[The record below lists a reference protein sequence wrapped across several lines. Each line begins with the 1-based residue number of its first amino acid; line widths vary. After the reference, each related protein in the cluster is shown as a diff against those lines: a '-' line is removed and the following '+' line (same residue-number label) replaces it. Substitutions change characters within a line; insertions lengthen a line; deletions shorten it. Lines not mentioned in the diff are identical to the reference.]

1 MPDRRWNLADFNVV
15 LTAPTVS
22 AEELTR
28 ILPRR
33 RAAEI
38 GRLRAAI
45 HAWHTPPFNEGPTQS
60 DAIARHLS
68 RNRRPYVCA
77 VCGSQF

>member
-1 MPDRRWNLADFNVV
+1 MPDRRWNLADFDAV

-22 AEELTR
+22 DEDLSR
-28 ILPRR
+28 MLPGR

-38 GRLRAAI
+38 SKLRAAI
-45 HAWHTPPFNEGPTQS
+45 HAWHTPPFNEGPIQS

-68 RNRRPYVCA
+68 RNLRPYVCA